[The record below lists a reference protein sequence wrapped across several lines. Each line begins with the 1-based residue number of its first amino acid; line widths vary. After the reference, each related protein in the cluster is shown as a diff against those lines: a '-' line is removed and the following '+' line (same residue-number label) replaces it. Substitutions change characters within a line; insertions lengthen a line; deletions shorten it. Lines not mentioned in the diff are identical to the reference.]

1 MPGGCLDGFEGQRA
15 ASVSVGRS
23 VSFGDAVVGHGEVPA
38 ADGVAGFCCA
48 GVVGG
53 GDGVGGTVAGGGAG
67 EDDLGAVHAVGLPGR
82 VEVDVESDEASS
94 GGAGDLGA
102 ADPGAGSPQAEVELV
117 VGALGVGG
125 GEQPAVGDH

>member
-67 EDDLGAVHAVGLPGR
+67 EDDLGACTLSGYPAGLRWTLSPTRLRPG
-82 VEVDVESDEASS
+82 VPVIW
-94 GGAGDLGA
+94 
-102 ADPGAGSPQAEVELV
+102 
-117 VGALGVGG
+117 
-125 GEQPAVGDH
+125 EQPTPVPVPRRPRSNS